1 VFAVE
6 WGPQEVRFY
15 VDDNLYATRRPA
27 DLPAGA
33 HWVYD
38 HPFFILL
45 NLAVGGNWPGN
56 PDNTTKFPQKMLVD
70 YVRVY
75 RRP

>member
-1 VFAVE
+1 
-6 WGPQEVRFY
+6 
-15 VDDNLYATRRPA
+15 
-27 DLPAGA
+27 
-33 HWVYD
+33 
-38 HPFFILL
+38 LL

-56 PDNTTKFPQKMLVD
+56 PDNTTTFPQKMLVD